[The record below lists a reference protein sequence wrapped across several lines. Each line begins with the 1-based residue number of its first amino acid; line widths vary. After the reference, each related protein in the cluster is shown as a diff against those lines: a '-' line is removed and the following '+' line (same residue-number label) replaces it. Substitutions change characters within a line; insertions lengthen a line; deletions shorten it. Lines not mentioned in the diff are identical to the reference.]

1 MYRDTTES
9 TERRISAMREKL
21 KASELEGILIGSNT
35 NRRWL
40 SGFTGSA
47 GWLLITAEKAVLA
60 TDFRYWEQAQSQAPV
75 YDLFRI
81 KGMRTNFWSEFLES
95 AQASRIGIESNYITL
110 AQFERLEA
118 LDAYEWKPVEDYVE
132 QLRSIK
138 SESEIAAIR
147 EAAAITDQAMH
158 QVNELAQPGMSEN
171 ELAWALE
178 RLMRESGAS
187 GMAFPI
193 IVASGPNG
201 ARAHHEPGDRILEE
215 GDTVVVDMGTE
226 LNGYNSDLTRSFFI
240 GARPSKKFEQVYNI
254 VLKAQTAALQRMRSG
269 LSGKEIDSL
278 ARDVIEEAGFGND
291 FGHSLGHG
299 IGLDV
304 HEEPRLSQFA
314 ENGIIPAG
322 AVVTVEPGIYLS
334 NWGGIRIEDLVL
346 VHESGI
352 EILSQCPKNPIIG

>member
-1 MYRDTTES
+1 MHRDTTE
-9 TERRISAMREKL
+9 TITRRISAIREKL
-21 KASELEGILIGSNT
+21 QDSELEGILIGSGT

-40 SGFTGSA
+40 SGFNGSA
-47 GWLLITAEKAVLA
+47 GWLLITPEKAILA
-60 TDFRYWEQAQSQAPV
+60 TDFRYWQQAQSQAPV

-81 KGMRTNFWSEFLES
+81 KGMRTEFWSEYLEL
-95 AQASRIGIESNYITL
+95 ARASRIGIESNYITL
-110 AQFERLEA
+110 AQFERLEK
-118 LDAYEWKPVEDYVE
+118 LDAYEWEPVEDFVE
-132 QLRSIK
+132 PLRIIK
-138 SESEIAAIR
+138 SESETAAIR

-158 QVNELAQPGMSEN
+158 QVNELARPGMSEK

-178 RLMRESGAS
+178 RLMRELGAS

-201 ARAHHEPGDRILEE
+201 ARAHHRPGNRILKE
-215 GDTVVVDMGTE
+215 GDTVVVDMGAE
-226 LNGYNSDLTRSFFI
+226 LGGYNSDLTRSFFI
-240 GARPSKKFEQVYNI
+240 GTRPSDKFEQVYNI
-254 VLKAQTAALQRMRSG
+254 VLKAQTTALQRMRSG

-304 HEEPRLSQFA
+304 HEEPRLSQYA
-314 ENGIIPAG
+314 ENGIIPTG
-322 AVVTVEPGIYLS
+322 AVVTVEPGIYLN

-352 EILSQCPKNPIIG
+352 ELLSHCPKNPIVG

>member
-1 MYRDTTES
+1 MYKDTAEPI
-9 TERRISAMREKL
+9 ERRISALRNKL
-21 KASELEGILIGSNT
+21 QASGLEGILIGSST

-40 SGFTGSA
+40 SGFNGSA
-47 GWLLITAEKAVLA
+47 GWLLISPEKAILA

-81 KGMRTNFWSEFLES
+81 KGLRTEFWSDFLEL

-110 AQFERLEA
+110 AQFERLEG
-118 LDAYEWKPVEDYVE
+118 LDAYEWEPVEDYVE

-138 SESEIAAIR
+138 SDSEIAAIR
-147 EAAAITDQAMH
+147 EAAAITDLAMH
-158 QVNELAQPGMSEN
+158 QVNELAQPGMSEI
-171 ELAWALE
+171 ELAWTLE
-178 RLMRESGAS
+178 KLMRDSGAS

-201 ARAHHEPGDRILEE
+201 ARAHHEPGDRILKE
-215 GDTVVVDMGTE
+215 GDTVVIDMGAE
-226 LNGYNSDLTRSFFI
+226 LNGYNSDLTRSFYI
-240 GARPSKKFEQVYNI
+240 GAWPSDRFEQVYDV
-254 VLKAQTAALQRMRSG
+254 VLKAQTAALQRIRSG

-278 ARDVIEEAGFGND
+278 ARDVIKEAGFGND

-322 AVVTVEPGIYLS
+322 AVVTVEPGIYLN

-346 VHESGI
+346 VHDSRI
-352 EILSQCPKNPIIG
+352 EILSQCPKNPIIV